1 MKKLFSPYV
10 LFLTCILH
18 WNVYGQSKEIT
29 GTVTST
35 EDGST
40 LPGVAVY
47 VKGST
52 GGTATQIDGTY
63 KIKVVDTD
71 VALVFSMMGMQTQEV
86 PIGSSLVI
94 DVKLEPAKTNLKEIV
109 VGALG
114 IEKKARGLTYATQEI
129 DAKEMTEVKEVN
141 FVNSLSGKA
150 AGVVVTRG
158 AAGVGSSSKVIL
170 RGNKSIMGNNQ
181 ALYVIDGIPM
191 NNAIGGQ
198 PVDLYTTYDG
208 GDAISNL
215 NPDDIENV
223 NILKGAAAAALY
235 GSQAANGVIIVT
247 TKKGKD
253 GAKINFSSSTTFEN
267 AIALPK
273 IQNRYGLTPPDP
285 AAPYKPTDYVDS
297 WGGGGNYAASPVKDF
312 FKTGTNYINSISIS
326 DGNEHSSFFVSYAN
340 TKANGIVPE
349 NKLTKHNA
357 NLRGSTK
364 LLNEKLTLDGSVKLV
379 SQTVE
384 NRPNGGYYFNPLIG
398 LYLFPTGKDYA
409 QYDKDHY
416 ETYDIY
422 GVPQQN
428 WFTNIPNDGYSSQN
442 PYWIINRN
450 PNTLK
455 RNRSIS
461 AFSAQY
467 AITDWFKLQARVNY
481 DRTADDYEHK
491 IYATSDPI
499 FTSKNGEF
507 TKNAFNYS
515 QVYSDFIA
523 SINKNLSETVTL
535 QAAIGT
541 SVTRNKNSSV
551 SISSYLAAN
560 PGSLL
565 NPFTILRSG
574 MYYPNYFSADNLKS
588 GFYHGES
595 EIEQLNQA
603 VFATATLGLKNMLF
617 LDLTGRNEWS
627 STIPNPRKNPFF
639 YPSVGLS
646 YVLTESIH
654 PTDILSFAKLRATYA
669 QVGNALPF
677 GVANPNP
684 PFSIKPDGVV
694 NPTLAKPLGD
704 LVPERTSSIEFGFD
718 TRFFKDHLSI
728 NFTYYNSLTKDQ
740 LFTIIAPPGS
750 GTQLYYVNGGDINN
764 KGFELNASY
773 RTSVKNGFY
782 WETGVNASKNTNKVI
797 KLSDKLDGDQ
807 VVISALSQTKI
818 YQLVVKKDGSY
829 GDMYGT
835 IFKRDDAGNIVKDGK
850 GKPVVATG
858 QDHYLGNA
866 NPKLLLGWSNTFNYK
881 GIALKL
887 LIDGRFGGEVAS
899 VTDALLDSKG
909 LSERTADARDA
920 NYITVGGTTF
930 NPKDFYT
937 VAGGSNP
944 IGEQYIYDATNIRL
958 REASLGYTFPKIK
971 KVGTITFAVVGR
983 NLFFILNKAPFDP
996 DSSISAGN
1004 GLQGLH
1010 AFNMPTTRSIGFNL
1024 NLKF

>member
-18 WNVYGQSKEIT
+18 WGSVYGQSKEIT

-52 GGTATQIDGTY
+52 GGTTTQIDGTY
-63 KIKVVDTD
+63 KIKVAETD
-71 VALVFSMMGMQTQEV
+71 VALVFSMLGMQTQEI

-94 DVKLEPAKTNLKEIV
+94 DVKLETEKTNLKEVV

-129 DAKEMTEVKEVN
+129 DAKEITEVKEVN
-141 FVNSLSGKA
+141 FINSLSGKA
-150 AGVVVTRG
+150 AGVVITRG

-198 PVDLYTTYDG
+198 PGDLYTTYDG

-253 GAKINFSSSTTFEN
+253 GAKVNFSSSTTFEN

-273 IQNRYGLTPPDP
+273 IQNKYGLTPNTNPS
-285 AAPYKPTDYVDS
+285 TDYVDS
-297 WGGGGNYAASPVKDF
+297 WGDNGTYNPSPAKDF

-326 DGNEHSSFFVSYAN
+326 DGNDKGSFFISYAN

-349 NKLTKHNA
+349 NKLSKHNA

-364 LLNEKLTLDGSVKLV
+364 LLNNKLTLDGSFKLI
-379 SQTVE
+379 SQTIE

-398 LYLFPTGKDYA
+398 LYLFPTGRNFA
-409 QYDKDHY
+409 AYDKDHY

-428 WFTNIPNDGYSSQN
+428 WLTNIPNDGYSSQN

-450 PNTLK
+450 PNSLK
-455 RNRSIS
+455 RNRMIS

-467 AITDWFKLQARVNY
+467 AITDWFKLQGRINY
-481 DRTADDYEHK
+481 DHTADDYEQK

-499 FTSKNGEF
+499 FTSKNGEY
-507 TKNAFNYS
+507 TKNTFEYN
-515 QVYSDFIA
+515 QVYADFIA
-523 SINKNLSETVTL
+523 SINKNLGESVSL

-541 SVTRNKNSSV
+541 SGTKNVNATTSQ
-551 SISSYLAAN
+551 SSYLAAN
-560 PGSLL
+560 PGSFL

-574 MYYPNYFSADNLKS
+574 MYYPNYFSADNLKP

-595 EIEQLNQA
+595 KNQQLAQA
-603 VFATATLGLKNMLF
+603 VFATATIGIKNMIF
-617 LDLTGRNEWS
+617 LDVTGRNEWS
-627 STIPNPRKNPFF
+627 STLPNPRKNPFF

-646 YVLTESIH
+646 YVLTESVK
-654 PTDILSFAKLRATYA
+654 PNAVLSFAKLRGTYA

-684 PFSIKPDGVV
+684 PFSVKPDGVI
-694 NPTLAKPLGD
+694 NPTLAKPLGE
-704 LVPERTSSIEFGFD
+704 LVPERTSSFEFGFD
-718 TRFFKDHLSI
+718 ARFFKDHFTL
-728 NFTYYNSLTKDQ
+728 NYTYYKSLTKDQ
-740 LFTIIAPPGS
+740 LFTIIAPPGA
-750 GTQLYYVNGGDINN
+750 GTQLYYVNGGDISNR
-764 KGFELNASY
+764 GFELNASY
-773 RTSVKNGFY
+773 RTSVINGFS
-782 WETGVNASKNTNKVI
+782 WETGINSSKNTNKVI

-807 VVISALSQTKI
+807 VVISAMSQTKI
-818 YQLVVKKDGSY
+818 YQLVVKKDGAY

-835 IFKRDDAGNIVKDGK
+835 IFKRDDAGNIVKDANGR
-850 GKPVVATG
+850 PVVAAG

-866 NPKLLLGWSNTFNYK
+866 NPKLLLGWSNTFFYK
-881 GIALKL
+881 GVSLKL
-887 LIDGRFGGEVAS
+887 LVDGRFGGQVAS
-899 VTDALLDSKG
+899 VTDALLDQKG
-909 LSERTADARDA
+909 LSQRTADARDA
-920 NYITVGGTTF
+920 NSVTVGGTTF

-944 IGEQYIYDATNIRL
+944 IGEQYIYDATNVRL

-971 KVGTITFAVVGR
+971 KVGTITFSVVGR
-983 NLFFILNKAPFDP
+983 NLFFFMNKAPFDP

-1004 GLQGLH
+1004 GLQGLN

>member
-10 LFLTCILH
+10 LFLTFILH
-18 WNVYGQSKEIT
+18 WNAYGQSKEIT

-52 GGTATQIDGTY
+52 GGTTTSVDGTY
-63 KIKVVDTD
+63 KIKVAETD
-71 VALVFSMMGMQTQEV
+71 VALVFSMLGMQTQEV
-86 PIGSSLVI
+86 PIGSTLVI
-94 DVKLEPAKTNLKEIV
+94 DVKMETEKTNLKEVV

-114 IEKKARGLTYATQEI
+114 IEKKARGIPYASQEL
-129 DAKEMTEVKEVN
+129 DAKEITEVKEVN

-158 AAGVGSSSKVIL
+158 SAGVGSSSKVIL
-170 RGNKSIMGNNQ
+170 RGNKSILGNNQ

-198 PVDLYTTYDG
+198 PGDLYTTYDG

-215 NPDDIENV
+215 NPDDIESV

-235 GSQAANGVIIVT
+235 GSQAANGVIIVN
-247 TKKGKD
+247 TKKGKE
-253 GAKINFSSSTTFEN
+253 GAKISFSSSTTFEN
-267 AIALPK
+267 AIELPK
-273 IQNRYGLTPPDP
+273 IQNSYGLTPPDP
-285 AAPYKPTDYVDS
+285 KSPYKSTDYVDS
-297 WGGGGNYAASPVKDF
+297 WGAKGSYAGSPAKDF

-326 DGNEHSSFFVSYAN
+326 NGNEHGSFFVSYAN

-357 NLRGSTK
+357 NVRGSTK
-364 LLNEKLTLDGSVKLV
+364 VLNDKLTLDASVKLIN
-379 SQTVE
+379 QTVE
-384 NRPNGGYYFNPLIG
+384 DRPNGGYYFNPLIG
-398 LYLFPTGKDYA
+398 LYLFPTGKDFA

-455 RNRSIS
+455 RNRIIS
-461 AFSAQY
+461 AFSANY
-467 AITDWFKLQARVNY
+467 AVTDWFKLQARVNY
-481 DRTADDYEHK
+481 DHTADDYEQK
-491 IYATSDPI
+491 IYSTSDQI
-499 FTSKNGEF
+499 FTSKNGEY
-507 TKNAFNYS
+507 TKNDWTYN
-515 QVYSDFIA
+515 QLYSDFIA
-523 SINKNLSETVTL
+523 SINKNLGKDVNL
-535 QAAIGT
+535 QAALGT
-541 SVTRNKNSSV
+541 SVTNNKNASV
-551 SISSYLAAN
+551 GQSSYLAVN
-560 PGSLL
+560 PGSFL
-565 NPFTILRSG
+565 NPYTILKSG
-574 MYYPNYFSADNLKS
+574 MYYPNYFSTDNLKS

-595 EIEQLNQA
+595 ETQQLAQA
-603 VFATATLGLKNMLF
+603 VFATATIGYKNALF
-617 LDLTGRNEWS
+617 LDLTARNEWS

-646 YVLTESIH
+646 YVLTEAVKPNS
-654 PTDILSFAKLRATYA
+654 ILSFAKLRATYA

-684 PFSIKPDGVV
+684 PFSVKPDGVI

-704 LVPERTSSIEFGFD
+704 LVPERTNSFEFGFD
-718 TRFFKDHLSI
+718 TRFFKDHVAL
-728 NFTYYNSLTKDQ
+728 NYTYYKSITQDQ

-750 GTQLYYVNGGDINN
+750 GTQLYYVNGGKISNQ
-764 KGFELNASY
+764 GFELNASY
-773 RTSVKNGFY
+773 RTSVINGFS
-782 WETGVNASKNTNKVI
+782 WETGINTSRNKNKVLE
-797 KLSDKLDGDQ
+797 LSDKLEGDQ
-807 VVISALSQTKI
+807 VVISAMSQTKI
-818 YQLVVKKDGSY
+818 YQLVVKEGGSY

-835 IFKRDDAGNIVKDGK
+835 IFKRDGAGNIVKDANGR
-850 GKPVVATG
+850 PVAEAG
-858 QDHYLGNA
+858 QNHYLGNP
-866 NPKLLLGWSNTFNYK
+866 NPKLMFGWSNTFTYK
-881 GIALKL
+881 GLSLKL
-887 LIDGRFGGEVAS
+887 LVDGRFGGEVAS
-899 VTDALLDSKG
+899 ITDALLDQKG
-909 LSERTADARDA
+909 LSQRTADARDA
-920 NYITVGGTTF
+920 NYVIVGGTTF

-937 VAGGSNP
+937 IAGGANP
-944 IGEQYIYDATNIRL
+944 IGEQYIYDATNVRL

-971 KVGTITFAVVGR
+971 KVGLITFSIVGR
-983 NLFFILNKAPFDP
+983 NLFFFVNKAPFDP

-1004 GLQGLH
+1004 GLQGLN